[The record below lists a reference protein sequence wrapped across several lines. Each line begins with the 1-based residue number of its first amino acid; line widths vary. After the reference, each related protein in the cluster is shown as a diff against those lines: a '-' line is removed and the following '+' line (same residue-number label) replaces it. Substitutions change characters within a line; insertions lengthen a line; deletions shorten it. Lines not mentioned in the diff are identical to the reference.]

1 MLSGCWAAR
10 SHRKPKLKWRKKSAS
25 RDTSRDV
32 ARLIPLTPAPIV
44 VERAIFDDAIGDRDA
59 LGFALKTV
67 ADRVSRRL
75 GSRGA

>member
-1 MLSGCWAAR
+1 VLSGCWAAR
-10 SHRKPKLKWRKKSAS
+10 SHRKPKLEWRKKSAS

-32 ARLIPLTPAPIV
+32 ARLTPAPIV

-59 LGFALKTV
+59 RGFALKTV